1 MEQNKSPM
9 YFYPI
14 DGGVLLFVLFIILV
28 GYVLYKYLPQVL
40 LVVMFFALLYAI
52 ELLADAIGIFGV
64 GVLLC
69 ILLILLCRFFFRENR
84 KQLEKERREKI
95 REEQMLADTPKPD
108 ETNDTKQDKP
118 RNELAQRIKKVY
130 PSTDEEVRNRE

>member
-1 MEQNKSPM
+1 M

>member
-1 MEQNKSPM
+1 M

-69 ILLILLCRFFFRENR
+69 ILLILVCRFFFRENR

-95 REEQMLADTPKPD
+95 REEQMLADTSKPD

-130 PSTDEEVRNRE
+130 PSTDEKVRNRE

>member
-1 MEQNKSPM
+1 M

-52 ELLADAIGIFGV
+52 ALLADAIGIFGV

>member
-1 MEQNKSPM
+1 M

-118 RNELAQRIKKVY
+118 RNELAQRIKKEY
-130 PSTDEEVRNRE
+130 PTTDEEVRNRE